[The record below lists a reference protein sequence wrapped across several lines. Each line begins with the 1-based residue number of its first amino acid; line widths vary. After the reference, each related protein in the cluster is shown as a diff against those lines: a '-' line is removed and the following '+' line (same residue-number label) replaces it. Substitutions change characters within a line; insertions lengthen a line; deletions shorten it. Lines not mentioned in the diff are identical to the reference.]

1 MTTDACRLM
10 RPGAVASMEHS
21 VARLPVGTTKLPGL
35 DAECRTSGT
44 ANIMAVL
51 MRT

>member
-21 VARLPVGTTKLPGL
+21 VARLLVGTTKLPSLGSPSPGQR
-35 DAECRTSGT
+35 DR
-44 ANIMAVL
+44 
-51 MRT
+51 